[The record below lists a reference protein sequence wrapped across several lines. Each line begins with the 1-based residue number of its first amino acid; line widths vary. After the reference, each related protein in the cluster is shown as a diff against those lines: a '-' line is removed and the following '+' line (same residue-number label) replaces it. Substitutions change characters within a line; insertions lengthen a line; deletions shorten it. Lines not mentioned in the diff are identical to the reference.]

1 MRVAGDQTVQRK
13 GTACGVHQKAKSQD
27 CPTEEG
33 HSSLSLSI
41 MLCRWNLLN
50 MDPCQDKTKGK
61 CRDLCALWFSQW
73 QGNGL

>member
-50 MDPCQDKTKGK
+50 MDPLSGQDEGQMQGS
-61 CRDLCALWFSQW
+61 LCALV
-73 QGNGL
+73 